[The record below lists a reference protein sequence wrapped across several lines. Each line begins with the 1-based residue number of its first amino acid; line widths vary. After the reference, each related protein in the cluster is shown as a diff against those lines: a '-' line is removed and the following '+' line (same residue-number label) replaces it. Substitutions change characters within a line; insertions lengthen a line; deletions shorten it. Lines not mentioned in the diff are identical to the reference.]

1 MAITSFKDEYAFL
14 SNFYPSHMVFEG
26 RAFLSAEA
34 AYQCQK
40 CANPEDKAQ
49 FSTLEPGAAKRLGR
63 KVECIPHWEVARVGI
78 MRAVLREKFEQN
90 KDLVT
95 LLLGTGKEQLIE
107 GNKWHDTFWGV
118 CDGVGSNYL
127 GILLMDLRM
136 RYIFEMNERGETE

>member
-1 MAITSFKDEYAFL
+1 
-14 SNFYPSHMVFEG
+14 
-26 RAFLSAEA
+26 
-34 AYQCQK
+34 
-40 CANPEDKAQ
+40 
-49 FSTLEPGAAKRLGR
+49 
-63 KVECIPHWEVARVGI
+63 

-136 RYIFEMNERGETE
+136 RYIFQMNERGETE